1 MKWKLLGCSF
11 FFCLSTTAWTQ
22 VPDPD
27 SELGL
32 EMQMLVK
39 NYVAEHP
46 EVSVDDAITRLAVQT
61 EILQPMED
69 LEQEFK
75 GRLTA
80 ISIQDAPD
88 QHILVELKGPEP
100 VNSRRLTTESGTTRI
115 VIETGHKHTEEEFLA
130 LVDKHRD
137 LLHGAIPG
145 IVGTMGLPGRDLLV
159 IHITGDQAKAD
170 ELKTTLEK
178 LERVLGISLSLRPNM
193 SRSVNLNYSN
203 GGAVR

>member
-1 MKWKLLGCSF
+1 MKWKLLGCSL
-11 FFCLSTTAWTQ
+11 FFCLSTTAWAQ

-39 NYVAEHP
+39 NYVTEHP
-46 EVSVDDAITRLAVQT
+46 DVSIGDAITRLAVQT

-69 LEQEFK
+69 LRQEFR

-80 ISIQDAPD
+80 ISIQHVPD

-100 VNSRRLTTESGTTRI
+100 VKSRSLTTASGTTRI

-130 LVDKHRD
+130 LVDTHQD
-137 LLHGAIPG
+137 LLYGAIPG
-145 IVGTMGLPGRDLLV
+145 IVGTMGLPGRNLLV

-170 ELKTTLEK
+170 ELKPTLEK
-178 LERVLGISLSLRPNM
+178 LERVLGISLSLRPHM
-193 SRSVNLNYSN
+193 SRSLNMDYTD

>member
-1 MKWKLLGCSF
+1 MKWKLPVWLLPF
-11 FFCLSTTAWTQ
+11 FLSTNASAQ

-27 SELGL
+27 SELGQEL
-32 EMQMLVK
+32 QMLVRR
-39 NYVAEHP
+39 YVAEHP
-46 EVSVDDAITRLAVQT
+46 AVSVDDAITRLAVQT

-100 VNSRRLTTESGTTRI
+100 VNSRRLTTESGSTRI

-193 SRSVNLNYSN
+193 SRSLDMDYSN
-203 GGAVR
+203 GGAVL